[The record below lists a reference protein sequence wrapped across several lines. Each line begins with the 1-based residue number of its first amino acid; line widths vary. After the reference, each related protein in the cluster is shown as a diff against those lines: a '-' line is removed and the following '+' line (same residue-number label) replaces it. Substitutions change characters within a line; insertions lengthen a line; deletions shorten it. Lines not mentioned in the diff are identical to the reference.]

1 MLQICGEPSN
11 AVQVSPLRL
20 SGMQDEQLSEPMQ
33 NEHTMSARES
43 LQFQFTRDVIDEIHR
58 LRSVLYFK
66 VMKEIEFSASKL
78 ALANLAFNGSELA
91 LILMA
96 VLFCKLQ
103 DKVTPVS
110 TILAVYLKWF
120 KQLLKRWVPDLS
132 KFFEAVRANVVHF
145 PSARWACYMAVHAL
159 SIQPTTQPLSMS
171 CFPFSHLLF
180 AQLETDLTN
189 EFWPCPWEG
198 RHHTVQ
204 ASIQRCTVWYRF
216 CKYVE

>member
-20 SGMQDEQLSEPMQ
+20 SGMQAEQPSEPMQ
-33 NEHTMSARES
+33 KANTMSAREF
-43 LQFQFTRDVIDEIHR
+43 LQYKVIRDVIGEIHR

-78 ALANLAFNGSELA
+78 ARANLAFNGSELA

-110 TILAVYLKWF
+110 TILAVYLK
-120 KQLLKRWVPDLS
+120 
-132 KFFEAVRANVVHF
+132 
-145 PSARWACYMAVHAL
+145 
-159 SIQPTTQPLSMS
+159 
-171 CFPFSHLLF
+171 
-180 AQLETDLTN
+180 
-189 EFWPCPWEG
+189 
-198 RHHTVQ
+198 
-204 ASIQRCTVWYRF
+204 
-216 CKYVE
+216 